1 MKKYAFYLLVLE
13 NKSNF
18 ANYNKNRIMSKK
30 VPNSL
35 IKRQNIVKLVLFVA
49 FFAFVFIIIFKP
61 FNSNKFLSI
70 STDRFAAYASIIAAI
85 GLGVLVISRLL
96 MYIYCS
102 KTSKS
107 LTYTNYITWVLIEVL
122 SISLFCNLFAW
133 LIGTRTLGYFDILPD
148 TISYT
153 LAILFLP
160 YVITLLY
167 FELQEKNIDIEKLKA
182 TPTEGGNTTNDG
194 KHTLINLHDD
204 KGHLKLSVDID
215 NLFFIEAADNY
226 VNIYYSNKDKISKFC
241 LRNSLKNMENINPN
255 IIRCHRSYMVNF
267 SKVKVLRREKD
278 GLFIELDSKD
288 IPDIP
293 ISKTYSEKI
302 IHALSN

>member
-1 MKKYAFYLLVLE
+1 
-13 NKSNF
+13 
-18 ANYNKNRIMSKK
+18 MSKK

-35 IKRQNIVKLVLFVA
+35 IKKQNIVKLVLFVV
-49 FFAFVFIIIFKP
+49 FFAFLFIIIFKP

-96 MYIYCS
+96 MYIYCN
-102 KTSKS
+102 KTGKS
-107 LTYTNYITWVLIEVL
+107 LTYTNYITWVVIEVI

-133 LIGTRTLGYFDILPD
+133 LIGTRKLGYFDILPD

-153 LAILFLP
+153 SAILFLP

-167 FELQEKNIDIEKLKA
+167 FELQEKNIDLEKLKA
-182 TPTEGGNTTNDG
+182 MPMDTPANTDSGNTVNDG
-194 KHTLINLHDD
+194 KHTLINLSDD

-241 LRNSLKNMENINPN
+241 LRNSLKNMENMNPN
-255 IIRCHRSYMVNF
+255 LIRCHRSYMVNF
-267 SKVKVLRREKD
+267 SKVKVLRKEKE
-278 GLFIELDSKD
+278 GLVIELDSKD

-302 IHALSN
+302 IQALSN

>member
-1 MKKYAFYLLVLE
+1 
-13 NKSNF
+13 
-18 ANYNKNRIMSKK
+18 MSKK

-35 IKRQNIVKLVLFVA
+35 IKKQNIVKLVLFVV
-49 FFAFVFIIIFKP
+49 FFAFLFIIIFKP

-96 MYIYCS
+96 MYIYCY
-102 KTSKS
+102 KTDKS
-107 LTYTNYITWVLIEVL
+107 LTYTNYIAWVLIEVL

-153 LAILFLP
+153 SAILFLP

-182 TPTEGGNTTNDG
+182 VPANGATTAESGSTANDG
-194 KHTLINLHDD
+194 KHTLINLTDD

-226 VNIYYSNKDKISKFC
+226 VNIYYSNKEKISKFC

-255 IIRCHRSYMVNF
+255 LIRCHRSYMVNF
-267 SKVKVLRREKD
+267 GKVKVLRKEKD
-278 GLFIELDSKD
+278 GLVIEFDSKD

-293 ISKTYSEKI
+293 ISKTYSQKI
-302 IHALSN
+302 IQALSN

>member
-1 MKKYAFYLLVLE
+1 
-13 NKSNF
+13 
-18 ANYNKNRIMSKK
+18 MSKK

-35 IKRQNIVKLVLFVA
+35 IKKQNIVKLVLFVV
-49 FFAFVFIIIFKP
+49 FFAFLFIIIFKP

-70 STDRFAAYASIIAAI
+70 STDRFAAYASIIASI

-96 MYIYCS
+96 MYIYCN
-102 KTSKS
+102 KTGKS

-133 LIGTRTLGYFDILPD
+133 LIGTRKLGYFDILPD

-153 LAILFLP
+153 SAILFLP

-167 FELQEKNIDIEKLKA
+167 FELQEKNIDLEKLKA
-182 TPTEGGNTTNDG
+182 MPMDTPANTDSNNTANDG
-194 KHTLINLHDD
+194 KHTLINLSDD

-241 LRNSLKNMENINPN
+241 LRNSLKNMENMNPN
-255 IIRCHRSYMVNF
+255 LIRCHRSYMVNF
-267 SKVKVLRREKD
+267 SKVKVLRKEKEC
-278 GLFIELDSKD
+278 LVIELDSKD

-293 ISKTYSEKI
+293 ISKTYSANI
-302 IHALSN
+302 IQALSD